1 MKKKVLT
8 GILTIMVFTFAAVD
22 VSAQVAVKKQEPSN
36 TYVYLI
42 LAALLFTLAVLF
54 ASIMIFESGERKA
67 RQTAGLLPTEK
78 ELLMTD
84 HNYDGIMELD
94 NPPPAWFQFLFYFTI
109 AFAVIYILN
118 YHVIS
123 KANLSADEYM
133 QEMSVANAQRE
144 ELVRTGALINE
155 NNVVTLTE
163 KADLD
168 KGKEI
173 FSANCV
179 SCHNVDGG
187 GGVGPNLTDDNWI
200 HGGGIVNVF
209 KTIKY
214 GVPAKGMITWQTQ
227 LNPKQIQQVA
237 SYVLTFKG
245 TKPAA
250 PKAPEGN
257 IWVDTTAAPKDTLKT
272 K

>member
-1 MKKKVLT
+1 MKKRVLT
-8 GILTIMVFTFAAVD
+8 GIFTIMVFALAAAE

-54 ASIMIFESGERKA
+54 ASIMIFESGERKT
-67 RQTAGLLPTEK
+67 RQAAGLLPTEK

-109 AFAVIYILN
+109 AFAFIYMIN
-118 YHVIS
+118 YHVLS
-123 KANLSADEYM
+123 KQNSSVDEYM
-133 QEMSVANAQRE
+133 QEMAIANAQRE
-144 ELVRTGALINE
+144 ELVKTGALINE
-155 NNVVTLTE
+155 NNVVALTDQ
-163 KADLD
+163 ADLD

-173 FSANCV
+173 YTANCV

-187 GGVGPNLTDDNWI
+187 GGVGPNFTDDNWI

-209 KTIKY
+209 KTVKY

-227 LNPKQIQQVA
+227 LNPKQIQQVS
-237 SYVLTFKG
+237 SYVLTFRGK
-245 TKPAA
+245 TPSA
-250 PKAPEGN
+250 PKAPEGPV
-257 IWVDTTAAPKDTLKT
+257 WVDTTAAPKDTLKT

>member
-1 MKKKVLT
+1 MKKRVLT
-8 GILTIMVFTFAAVD
+8 GILTLMVITFAAAE

-42 LAALLFTLAVLF
+42 LSALLFTLAVLF

-67 RQTAGLLPTEK
+67 KKAAARIPAEK
-78 ELLMTD
+78 EQLMTD

-109 AFAVIYILN
+109 AFAVIYMIN
-118 YHVIS
+118 YHVLS
-123 KANLSADEYM
+123 KQNSSLDEYM
-133 QEMSVANAQRE
+133 QEMSAANLQRE
-144 ELVRTGALINE
+144 ELVKSGALINE
-155 NNVVTLTE
+155 NNVVALTDP
-163 KADLD
+163 ADLD

-173 FSANCV
+173 FTANCV

-209 KTIKY
+209 KTVKY
-214 GVPAKGMITWQTQ
+214 GVPSKGMITWQTQ
-227 LNPKQIQQVA
+227 LNPKQIQQVS

-250 PKAPEGN
+250 PKAPEGPVW
-257 IWVDTTAAPKDTLKT
+257 IDTTAAPKDTLK